1 MDDERFEEHLREI
14 EERLRE
20 FESKLEILSRR
31 EKRLNNL
38 VLRLAAINMAVTESL
53 QKHSQINPGQFEERV
68 EEFLGSLDQ
77 EISEKKTVRYLEK
90 IWQEFE
96 KKD

>member
-1 MDDERFEEHLREI
+1 MEDERFEEHLREI
-14 EERLRE
+14 EERLKE

-38 VLRLAAINMAVTESL
+38 VLRLAAINMAITESL
-53 QKHSQINPGQFEERV
+53 QKHSQINPSQFEKRV
-68 EEFLGSLDQ
+68 EKFLGSLDQ
-77 EISEKKTVRYLEK
+77 EISAKKTVSYLNK

-96 KKD
+96 EKD